1 MTGIDEPRL
10 ADATDPDRVARLT
23 LAGELDLSSAHAP
36 LEAALQIFA
45 AEPVECVLV
54 DLSSVTFIDS
64 SGLGGLVQ
72 LSNYAR
78 SRGARVELAG
88 ASERVRAVLEL
99 SGLASVLPFENVMRM
114 PD

>member
-1 MTGIDEPRL
+1 M
-10 ADATDPDRVARLT
+10 A
-23 LAGELDLSSAHAP
+23 LAGELDLASAHAP

-54 DLSSVTFIDS
+54 DLSAVTFIDS

-78 SRGARVELAG
+78 ARGARVELSG
-88 ASERVRAVLEL
+88 ASKRVRAVLEL
-99 SGLASVLPFENVMRM
+99 SGLASVLPFEDVMRM